1 MKDRSQGG
9 NQGDPTIAMSFQ
21 VQAMDPIAGAGVLA
35 EQSSLAELRQKD
47 WSGETEMA

>member
-1 MKDRSQGG
+1 
-9 NQGDPTIAMSFQ
+9 MSFQ